1 MAAINKN
8 KFAALAQFNS
18 TPCISIFM
26 PTHRAGMEVN
36 ENQDVINFKNHLQ
49 ALSKQ
54 LGELGLKDRAI
65 EQLLQPAQDLLTKGD
80 FWRQQLDGLAVFIGN
95 DFFEYYTLPVHF
107 KHLHYV
113 ANQFYL
119 SPLMPLFNG
128 DGKFFLLQLSQN
140 GTRFFEGTRHRF
152 TEKDISHLVPEEL
165 RDVVGYDYEEKSLQ
179 WRGGATGMSGGG
191 AMFHG
196 QGRNNSDDKDE
207 IKRYCRAINDGLM
220 EILRDE
226 SAPMVVAC
234 DDYIYAIYQEVNDYK
249 HLYHKNISGN
259 MEHKVVHELHELAW
273 NILESH
279 FQKDKKDRLDQFG
292 GFLAYEKASNDLE
305 TIVAAAVNGRVDT
318 LFLQNGAEEVYGV
331 FDPTNQKIRLDDAQN
346 AANVSLLNLAA
357 IQTFLQQGTVFLLDP
372 TEMPSEGNLA
382 SAIFRY

>member
-1 MAAINKN
+1 MTSIDKN
-8 KFAALAQFNS
+8 KFAALADFNS
-18 TPCISIFM
+18 APCISIFM

-36 ENQDVINFKNHLQ
+36 EDQDVINFKNQLQ
-49 ALSKQ
+49 AVGKQ
-54 LGELGLKDRAI
+54 LEGLGLKERTI
-65 EQLLQPAQDLLTKGD
+65 EELLQPAQDLLIKGD
-80 FWRQQLDGLAVFIGN
+80 FWRQQLDGLAAFIGS

-107 KHLHYV
+107 DNFYYI

-119 SPLMPLFNG
+119 RPLLSLFND

-140 GTRFFEGTRHRF
+140 GTRFFEGTRHSF
-152 TEKDISHLVPEEL
+152 TEVEISQLVPEEL

-220 EILRDE
+220 EILRE
-226 SAPMVVAC
+226 ASAPMVIAC

-249 HLYHKNISGN
+249 HLFPKNISGN
-259 MEHKVVHELHELAW
+259 TEHKAANELHDRAW
-273 NILESH
+273 NLVENH
-279 FQKDKKDRLDQFG
+279 FQQGKKDRLDQFG

-318 LFLQNGAEEVYGV
+318 LFLQNGAEAYGI
-331 FDPTNQKIRLDDAQN
+331 FDPANQTIRLEEAKTP
-346 AANVSLLNLAA
+346 ANVSLLNLAA
-357 IQTFLQQGTVFLLDP
+357 IQTFLQQGTVYLLEP
-372 TEMPSEGNLA
+372 AEMPNEQSTA